1 MRKRLS
7 NRLGWGVDGVV
18 IFFVGGGMLLGGES
32 W

>member
-18 IFFVGGGMLLGGES
+18 IFFVGGGMLSGGES